1 VRSKPL
7 VLPMPFRSELVGRI
21 NCNNGEGEIIIE
33 QFEVSNNKA
42 EELYG

>member
-1 VRSKPL
+1 MKGEPL
-7 VLPMPFRSELVGRI
+7 VLPMPFQSELVGRVS
-21 NCNNGEGEIIIE
+21 NGGGEIIIE